1 MLGEKDLPNVKEIRK
16 MSRESEG
23 SYKTA
28 VNNIIIGIKEAT
40 EKGRYEYTYRTK
52 LPKTFSAR
60 FKKWLNGLGY
70 KVEFRN
76 FEKSGDKNSLGWD
89 IELMEVFI
97 EWH

>member
-1 MLGEKDLPNVKEIRK
+1 MLEEKDLPNVQEIRK

-52 LPKTFSAR
+52 LPITFSER
-60 FKKWLNGLGY
+60 LTKWLNGLGY
-70 KVEFRN
+70 KVEFRK
-76 FEKSGDKNSLGWD
+76 FEETGDKNSLGWN
-89 IELMEVFI
+89 IKLMEVFI
-97 EWH
+97 KWH